1 MMKMLG
7 ILIILTVFLSACG
20 SYEGTVTEKTDS
32 SFIMEVSSNDSE
44 DETLI
49 ELHLTDGTVFKGS
62 IRSFDELEEGDQVRV
77 VPFDLPKD
85 FSYILP
91 SEVIV
96 E

>member
-1 MMKMLG
+1 MKRLLAMVV
-7 ILIILTVFLSACG
+7 IFTAFLTACG
-20 SYEGTVTEKTDS
+20 SYEGTVTEKKDA
-32 SFIMEVSSNDSE
+32 SFIMEVSSGDPE
-44 DETLI
+44 EATL
-49 ELHLTDGTVFKGS
+49 EMHLTDGTIFKGS
-62 IRSFDELEEGDQVRV
+62 ISSFDELEEGDQVRV

>member
-1 MMKMLG
+1 MKKMLG
-7 ILIILTVFLSACG
+7 ILIILMIFLSACG

-32 SFIMEVSSNDSE
+32 SFIMEVSSNDPE
-44 DETLI
+44 DVMLI
-49 ELHLTDGTVFKGS
+49 EMNLTDDTVFKGAIS
-62 IRSFDELEEGDQVRV
+62 TFDELEVGDQVRV